1 MIVPPFETVYITW
14 PDYDYEYLELS
25 VNESTHIHVKCLLW
39 FSKLHNWWKELTFI
53 MLNILLRGYKNN
65 CQWSNERTWNVWN
78 WHQIGSFQSPPPP
91 SKTHFRG
98 PFFTLLWLRE
108 VLSPKNKKCHFS
120 LTGNNSGFIYIRNFK
135 KWQNPVKMLIII
147 SNN

>member
-78 WHQIGSFQSPPPP
+78 WHQLGGSFQSPPP
-91 SKTHFRG
+91 SLQKLILEALFSHYFDWERFWAQKTKNAILAW
-98 PFFTLLWLRE
+98 PVTIQ
-108 VLSPKNKKCHFS
+108 VLSTSEILKSDKIQSRC
-120 LTGNNSGFIYIRNFK
+120 
-135 KWQNPVKMLIII
+135 
-147 SNN
+147 